1 MLLTII
7 YWLRYSKLHF
17 LNLFDRVEAFRALC
31 LAQYAFSARLWKHLS
46 RSWALFLIGISAPPR
61 STPLATRMGCDISDS
76 FIHQQRAY
84 LRTFEPSQHPHPSS
98 KSSESCSTHHFYLC
112 DPEFRQFSICPAER
126 ESLLA
131 ERLVRR
137 MLRGKPRSL
146 TAQRRVCRLVYL
158 VFLSNMHSNSYFSCL
173 LVSLATAFRDEPKL
187 REISLEERVFTS
199 NIEDLLWLSKSFS
212 IGSRN
217 VKP

>member
-1 MLLTII
+1 
-7 YWLRYSKLHF
+7 
-17 LNLFDRVEAFRALC
+17 
-31 LAQYAFSARLWKHLS
+31 
-46 RSWALFLIGISAPPR
+46 
-61 STPLATRMGCDISDS
+61 MGCDISDS

-158 VFLSNMHSNSYFSCL
+158 VFLSNMHSNSYFSWL

-187 REISLEERVFTS
+187 RVIGRTRLHVQHRGPSLTVKEFLHRIAKCQAVEDATSFEALLPSRPPISSYL
-199 NIEDLLWLSKSFS
+199 N
-212 IGSRN
+212 
-217 VKP
+217 P